1 MKTFLVLGLGS
12 ALLFSGVAAMAQGA
26 KVPASGDKAT
36 MPSMAV
42 MSPMD
47 EHMAK
52 MQSLH
57 DRMMAAT
64 TAADRQKVGAEAR
77 KEMQDGMATMKPMM
91 QGSGMMAQQ
100 GNAVD
105 TNGQMQMMA
114 KRMDMMHSMMQMMMD
129 QQAMMASDAS
139 KKRHLHPQDGK

>member
-1 MKTFLVLGLGS
+1 MKPFLVLGLGS
-12 ALLFSGVAAMAQGA
+12 ALLFSGMAAMAQGT
-26 KVPASGDKAT
+26 KVPASGDKAA
-36 MPSMAV
+36 MPSMA
-42 MSPMD
+42 MMNPMD
-47 EHMAK
+47 EHIAK

-57 DRMMAAT
+57 DRMMAAA

-100 GNAVD
+100 GSTGD
-105 TNGQMQMMA
+105 TNSQMQMMT

-129 QQAMMASDAS
+129 QQTMTAADAS
-139 KKRHLHPQDGK
+139 KKRHLHPRDEK